1 MTIRLWLPDLIRAMQ
16 RRRPGLP
23 AILLTGLVNEA
34 AESATQKMASDGVT
48 LVRKPLAGAAL
59 AE

>member
-1 MTIRLWLPDLIRAMQ
+1 MQ